1 MEVEGGTLR
10 IVVGIIIFTAA
21 EDVTVYICRAFTSM
35 SSSWWGV
42 VGCWLLDVDEEEIT
56 DDFAGSSRY
65 LFLSHDMP
73 LPTKSSYPSNMS
85 SHTA

>member
-10 IVVGIIIFTAA
+10 WNVVVGIIFTAA
-21 EDVTVYICRAFTSM
+21 EDVTVYVCRAFTSM

-56 DDFAGSSRY
+56 DDDFAGSSRY
-65 LFLSHDMP
+65 L
-73 LPTKSSYPSNMS
+73 LPVS
-85 SHTA
+85 